1 MRKGRKPKKT
11 EKEKKTMK
19 AMFAL
24 NEERKQIIR
33 RRTTMKRLS
42 HSFKLLMM
50 TMLFVGITLAAA
62 GTASAEWYVIH
73 GVIGQVENESV
84 LESVRRIRQGLDC
97 KFKPG
102 DKNKET
108 WVHFAVPSL
117 KGKGAVRHIR
127 VLYYD
132 WGTEVTGLEVYNGGG
147 RKLQIPG
154 DRPIDANWNTS
165 DKAWRWLKLDL
176 TDAPIDSQNGI
187 GISVKVKS
195 RDTDQRRFRFSSA
208 QALFDEDKTY

>member
-1 MRKGRKPKKT
+1 MKT
-11 EKEKKTMK
+11 
-19 AMFAL
+19 MFAL

-33 RRTTMKRLS
+33 RRTTMKKLS

-50 TMLFVGITLAAA
+50 TMLFVGITLAVA

-102 DKNKET
+102 KKEET

-117 KGKGAVRHIR
+117 KGKGAVREIR

-147 RKLQIPG
+147 QKLAMPRDRAIPA
-154 DRPIDANWNTS
+154 DWNTS
-165 DKAWRWLKLDL
+165 AKSWRWLKVPL

-195 RDTDQRRFRFSSA
+195 RDTDLRRFRFSSA
-208 QALFDEDKTY
+208 QALFDENKTY